1 MENKSLNIFNSRLVL
16 ASPQT
21 ATDGDYAAIESVVAH
36 EQFHN
41 WTGNRVTCRDW
52 FQLTL
57 KEGLTVYR
65 DQEFSADMN
74 SRGLQR
80 VGEVARLR
88 AAQFPQD
95 AGPMAH
101 PIQPSSYI
109 SINNF
114 YTTTVYEKGSE
125 VVRMYETLLGRDGFR
140 KGMDLYFKRH
150 DGQAVTVDDFRAAM
164 ADANNV
170 DLSAFAAWYSQA
182 GTPEV
187 TVSHEYDAAKQTVTL
202 RCSQRTPPTPGQA
215 DKVPL
220 LIPLAVG
227 LLGPDGRD
235 MPLRLAAGTAGTVD
249 AAGTTA
255 VLRLATASAT
265 FVFEGVAAKPVPSL
279 LRGFSAPVKLAS
291 DLTQEQHAF
300 LAAHDADPFNRFEAG
315 QQLARELLLRLLAA
329 PDAAAQA
336 AAGVALPPAFV
347 ATMTN
352 LLVAAEAPG
361 ADKAFLAR
369 CLSLPSES
377 ELSELVPPPADPD
390 AIHAVRRGVVRA
402 LARALRPRL
411 EAALAA
417 NTAPRYSAEPPARA
431 ARALKNIAL
440 AYLASLEEPAVAD
453 EALRRFKAADNMTD
467 QLAALAALCV
477 WDSPHRAAALEA
489 FAQQWRA
496 DPLVMNKWLG
506 LQAMSDLPNNVARVR
521 ALMSHEAFD
530 MKNPNKVYALIGG
543 FCGCAVNF
551 HARDGSGYALLG
563 DVVLQLDA
571 MNPQVAARMV
581 GGFSRWRKFDA
592 QRQGL
597 MKAQLERIVATKGLS
612 ENCFEIASKSLAA

>member
-74 SRGLQR
+74 SPGLQR

-101 PIQPSSYI
+101 PIQPASYI
-109 SINNF
+109 NMNNF
-114 YTTTVYEKGSE
+114 YTTTVYEKGAE

-164 ADANNV
+164 ADANGA
-170 DLSAFAAWYSQA
+170 DLSTFAHWYSQA

-235 MPLRLAAGTAGTVD
+235 MPLRLAQGTAGSVD

-255 VLRLATASAT
+255 VLRLSTASAT
-265 FVFEGVAAKPVPSL
+265 FVLEGVAAKPVPSL
-279 LRGFSAPVKLAS
+279 LRGFSAPVKLVS
-291 DLTQEQHAF
+291 DLKQEDHAF
-300 LAAHDADPFNRFEAG
+300 LAAHDSDAFNRFEAG
-315 QQLARELLLRLLAA
+315 QQLARALLLRLLAQ
-329 PDAAAQA
+329 PNAAAAA
-336 AAGVALPPAFV
+336 AAGVELPPAFV
-347 ATMTN
+347 ATMEA
-352 LLVAAEAPG
+352 LLIAAEKPG

-369 CLSLPSES
+369 CLLMPGEG
-377 ELSELVPPPADPD
+377 ELSEAVAPPADPD
-390 AIHAVRRGVVRA
+390 AIHAVRRGAVLA

-411 EAALAA
+411 EAALKA
-417 NTAPRYSAEPPARA
+417 NTAAVYSAEPLARA
-431 ARALKNIAL
+431 ARALKNTAL
-440 AYLASLEEPAVAD
+440 AYLATLEDASVAE
-453 EALRRFKAADNMTD
+453 EAMTRFKAADNMTD
-467 QLAALAALCV
+467 QLAALAALCA
-477 WDSPHRAAALEA
+477 WESPQRSAALDA
-489 FAQQWRA
+489 FAKQWSHDA
-496 DPLVMNKWLG
+496 LVMNKWL
-506 LQAMSDLPNNVARVR
+506 VR
-521 ALMSHEAFD
+521 AC
-530 MKNPNKVYALIGG
+530 LI
-543 FCGCAVNF
+543 A
-551 HARDGSGYALLG
+551 
-563 DVVLQLDA
+563 
-571 MNPQVAARMV
+571 
-581 GGFSRWRKFDA
+581 
-592 QRQGL
+592 
-597 MKAQLERIVATKGLS
+597 
-612 ENCFEIASKSLAA
+612 